1 MAMTTNFSIYL
12 DFLIAIVF
20 TLGIGSII
28 LSTLF
33 ELFAYYMKLR
43 AKFLR
48 QLVNDVLNDKD
59 LNYNYSAR
67 FYDHP
72 QIDLTK
78 KNYRS
83 LPQYISALN
92 FAQTLIHTIVHT
104 HEIENEKFTHKG
116 GKVIFTKI
124 EDQDQLVKRFKSAVD
139 QMNFS
144 DLKLLLSGFISSADA
159 NKEDLVKNIGFWYD
173 EYTARAAG
181 WYKVKAQRIMMV
193 MAIVGCFALN
203 VDIFRI
209 SKVLIHD
216 PALAAHIADIAE
228 NYSQETIKDVK
239 ETINGIDQLSD
250 EEVAARIKLK
260 QKELGQY
267 MKLLD
272 EMYKQNAP
280 VGWQSETLPSLYDD
294 QSGSFWFWK
303 FLGCLLAATA
313 LALGAP
319 FWFDVLNKL
328 VNLRTAGKKP
338 GLIKSQTDS

>member
-1 MAMTTNFSIYL
+1 MTTNFSIYL

-20 TLGIGSII
+20 TLGIGSIM
-28 LSTLF
+28 LSALF
-33 ELFAYYMKLR
+33 ELFAYYVKLR

-59 LNYNYSAR
+59 LNYNYAAR
-67 FYDHP
+67 FYEHP

-92 FAQTLIHTIVHT
+92 FSQTLIHSIIRT
-104 HEIENEKFTHKG
+104 HETQDEKFIHTD
-116 GKVIFTKI
+116 GKVIFTKT
-124 EDQDQLVKRFKSAVD
+124 ENHDQLVTRFRTAVD

-144 DLKLLLSGFISSADA
+144 DLKILLSGFISSADM
-159 NKEDLVKNIGFWYD
+159 NKEDLIKNIGLWYD

-181 WYKVKAQRIMMV
+181 WYKIKAQRIMMV

-228 NYSQETIKDVK
+228 NHSQETIKDVQ
-239 ETINGIDQLSD
+239 ETISGIDQLSD
-250 EEVAARIKLK
+250 EEVEARIKLK

-280 VGWQSETLPSLYDD
+280 VGWQSEMLPALTDD
-294 QSGSFWFWK
+294 NSGSFWFWK
-303 FLGCLLAATA
+303 FLGCLLAAA
-313 LALGAP
+313 AFAIGAP

-338 GLIKSQTDS
+338 GSIKSQTES

>member
-1 MAMTTNFSIYL
+1 MTTNFSIYL

-28 LSTLF
+28 LSILF
-33 ELFAYYMKLR
+33 ELFAYYLKLR

-48 QLVNDVLNDKD
+48 QLVSDVLNDND

-67 FYDHP
+67 FYEHP

-83 LPQYISALN
+83 LPQYISAQN
-92 FAQTLIHTIVHT
+92 FSQALIHTIVQT
-104 HEIENEKFTHKG
+104 YETSKEKFEHND
-116 GKVIFTKI
+116 GKVI
-124 EDQDQLVKRFKSAVD
+124 LVSNKTDGDLSERFKVAVD

-144 DLKLLLSGFISSADA
+144 DLKILLSGFIITAEPS
-159 NKEDLVKNIGFWYD
+159 NQGLVKNIGLWYD
-173 EYTARAAG
+173 EYMKRATG
-181 WYKVKAQRIMMV
+181 WYKIKAQRIMIV
-193 MAIVGCFALN
+193 MAIIGCLALN
-203 VDIFRI
+203 IDLFRI

-216 PALAAHIADIAE
+216 PALSTHIADIARS
-228 NYSQETIKDVK
+228 YSQETVKDIK
-239 ETINGIDQLSD
+239 ETIRGIDSLSD
-250 EEVAARIKLK
+250 KEVAERISVK

-280 VGWQSETLPSLYDD
+280 VGWQSETLPALDSDR
-294 QSGSFWFWK
+294 SGSFWFWK
-303 FLGCLLAATA
+303 FLGCLLAAA
-313 LALGAP
+313 AFAIGAP

-328 VNLRTAGKKP
+328 VNLRSAGRKP
-338 GLIKSQTDS
+338 ISIKSQAEA